1 MEPSYQ
7 PKAIEPQV
15 QKEWADSR
23 AFVAPDHCAKPKYYD
38 VGMFPYPS
46 GKLHMGHVRNY
57 SINDALCHYLRMKG
71 YNVLQP
77 MGWDAFG
84 LPAENAAM
92 ANGVPPAKWTWD
104 NIAYMKKQMQS
115 LGFAIDWTREVAT
128 CSPSYYK
135 WNQWLFLRM
144 REKGIAYRKTGTV
157 NWDPVDQT
165 VLANEQV
172 IDGKGWRT
180 GATIEKREIP
190 MWYLRITQYAD
201 ELVDALDGL
210 GWPEKVKQ
218 MQRNWIGRSYGVEF
232 TLPYEAETARRMG
245 AGGDPRPGET
255 GNPAGLK
262 VFTTRADTIMGITFA
277 AVAAEHPL
285 ATEAAKGN
293 AKLAAFIAE
302 CKQGGVMEA
311 ELATMEKKGMPTGL
325 FVLHPFTGE
334 KVEVWVGNYVLMG
347 YGEGAVM
354 AVPGHDERDFAFA
367 KQYGLPIKPV
377 IDVGGKPYSTD
388 AWQPWY
394 ELAGVCVNSGKY
406 DGLAQ
411 QAAIDAVAA
420 DLGAQRLGGK
430 RKQFR
435 LRDWGFSRQRYWG
448 TPIPIIHC
456 PACGEVA
463 VPDGELPVVL
473 PEDLLPDGSGSPL
486 AKSPAFYQCQCPS
499 CGADARRE
507 TDTMDTFADSSWY
520 FFRYTCPDAET
531 MVDARADYWMPMDQY
546 IGGVEHAILHL
557 LYARFWTKVMRDM
570 GLVKVDEPFGNLLT
584 QGMVLNHIFSR
595 RTDKGGIEYFA
606 PEEVDVRSDAE
617 GGIAAVTLKADGSAV
632 DYGGIGTMSKS
643 KRNGVDPQDLIDRY
657 GADTARLY
665 VMFASPPTDTVLW
678 SDSSVEGSFRFL
690 KRLWKLVHD
699 HLAAGGPVAG
709 RATGDLPQALKDLRF
724 KLHKTIDKV
733 GDDYGR
739 RLQFNTAIA
748 AVMELLNALA
758 EVRDGGPAARAV
770 AQEVLEGA
778 VLLLSPVVP
787 HIATALWDELR
798 PGTKLIDQAWPAVDA
813 AALVKDTVE
822 LVLQVNGKLRGHLHV
837 SASAAREDIE
847 KAALASEAAVKF
859 MEGKAARKIVVV
871 PGRLVNIVV

>member
-1 MEPSYQ
+1 MDPQYQ
-7 PKAIEPQV
+7 PKSLEPAV
-15 QKEWADSR
+15 QKEWADTK
-23 AFVAPDHCAKPKYYD
+23 AFVAPDASAKPKYYN
-38 VGMFPYPS
+38 VGMLPYPS

-57 SINDALCHYLRMKG
+57 SINDALAHYLRMKG
-71 YNVLQP
+71 FNVLQP

-92 ANGVPPAKWTWD
+92 ANGVPPATWTWE
-104 NIAYMKKQMQS
+104 NIAYMKRQLQS

-128 CSPSYYK
+128 CSPDYYR

-180 GATIEKREIP
+180 GATVEKREIP
-190 MWYLRITQYAD
+190 MWYLRISQYAD
-201 ELVDALDGL
+201 ELVDALEGL
-210 GWPEKVKQ
+210 AWPEQVKQ

-232 TLPYEAETARRMG
+232 TLPYAEETARRMG
-245 AGGDPRPGET
+245 DGK
-255 GNPAGLK
+255 AGLK
-262 VFTTRADTIMGITFA
+262 VYTTRADTIMGITFA

-285 ATEAAKGN
+285 AAEAAKGDPS
-293 AKLAAFIAE
+293 LAAFIEE
-302 CKQGGVMEA
+302 CKKGGVMEA
-311 ELATMEKKGMPTGL
+311 DLATMEKKGMPTGL
-325 FVLHPFTGE
+325 FVLHPFTKA

-367 KQYGLPIKPV
+367 KKYGLAITQV
-377 IDVGGKPYSTD
+377 IDVEGRPYSTD
-388 AWQPWY
+388 AWQEWY
-394 ELAGVCVNSGKY
+394 EAPGACVHSGKF

-420 DLGAQRLGGK
+420 DLGAMGLGGK

-435 LRDWGFSRQRYWG
+435 LRDWGISRQRYWG
-448 TPIPIIHC
+448 TPIPMILC
-456 PACGEVA
+456 PACGDVP
-463 VPDGELPVVL
+463 VPDDQLPVVL
-473 PEDLLPDGSGSPL
+473 PDDLVPDGSGSPL
-486 AKSPAFYQCQCPS
+486 AKSPAFYQCKCPS

-507 TDTMDTFADSSWY
+507 TDTMDTFVDSSWY
-520 FFRYTCPDAET
+520 FFRYTCPDAKA
-531 MVDARADYWMPMDQY
+531 MVDGRADYWMPMDQY
-546 IGGVEHAILHL
+546 IGGIEHAILHL

-570 GLVKVDEPFGNLLT
+570 GLVKVDEPFRNLLT

-595 RTDKGGIEYFA
+595 RTDKGGIAYFA
-606 PEEVDVRSDAE
+606 PEEVEVKADAE
-617 GGIAAVTLKADGSAV
+617 GKISAVSLKSDGKPV

-665 VMFASPPTDTVLW
+665 VMFASPPTDTILW

-709 RATGDLPQALKDLRF
+709 RAQGELPKELKDLRF
-724 KLHKTIDKV
+724 KLHRTIDKV

-748 AVMELLNALA
+748 AVMELLNALTDIKEA
-758 EVRDGGPAARAV
+758 SPAARAV

-787 HIATALWDELR
+787 HVTTALWAELR
-798 PGTKLIDQAWPAVDA
+798 PGTRLIDQPWPGVDKS
-813 AALVKDTVE
+813 ALVQDTVE
-822 LVLQVNGKLRGHLHV
+822 LVLQVNGKLRGHLAV
-837 SASAAREDIE
+837 PAAASKEEIE
-847 KAALASEAAVKF
+847 KIALASEGAVKF
-859 MEGKAARKIVVV
+859 MEGRPAKKVVVV